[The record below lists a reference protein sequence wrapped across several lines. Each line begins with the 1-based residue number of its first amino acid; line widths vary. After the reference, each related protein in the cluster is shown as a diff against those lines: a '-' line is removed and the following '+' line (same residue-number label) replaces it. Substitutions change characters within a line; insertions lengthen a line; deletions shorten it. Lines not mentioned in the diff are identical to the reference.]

1 MGGRQYGFSHNYSTS
16 KRCYYQLAQIKERIS
31 VLRRYAQRLV
41 REGVNLMSVDF
52 GLIAWH
58 EDGRWDAAQVLNT
71 RHIGAIMDSL
81 KAQQTNG
88 GAIALIAI
96 EDEFVIIARSL
107 GGSMQMMISD
117 VTYAI
122 DYEVAADLVEVLDLE
137 FPEEDDESQP
147 GGDLDLLND
156 LGVSD
161 MELLTILD
169 DTELYPDEQLE
180 AIANRLGFGEQ
191 FNQVIESN

>member
-1 MGGRQYGFSHNYSTS
+1 
-16 KRCYYQLAQIKERIS
+16 
-31 VLRRYAQRLV
+31 
-41 REGVNLMSVDF
+41 MSVDF
-52 GLIAWH
+52 GCIAWH
-58 EDGRWDAAQVLNT
+58 EDGRGSANSLSST
-71 RHIGAIMDSL
+71 RNIGSIIDSL

-96 EDEFVIIARSL
+96 EDEFVIIAKAL
-107 GGSMQMMISD
+107 GDQMQMMISD
-117 VTYAI
+117 VTYAL
-122 DYEVAADLVEVLDLE
+122 DYEVAAELIEVLDLE
-137 FPEEDDESQP
+137 FPEEEDESQP

-156 LGVSD
+156 LGVSE
-161 MELLTILD
+161 MELLSILD

>member
-1 MGGRQYGFSHNYSTS
+1 
-16 KRCYYQLAQIKERIS
+16 
-31 VLRRYAQRLV
+31 
-41 REGVNLMSVDF
+41 MSVDF
-52 GLIAWH
+52 GCIAWH
-58 EDGRWDAAQVLNT
+58 EDGRWSVNSLTST
-71 RHIGAIMDSL
+71 RDIGSVIDSI

-96 EDEFVIIARSL
+96 EDEFVIIARAL
-107 GGSMQMMISD
+107 GDQMQMMISD
-117 VTYAI
+117 VTYAL
-122 DYEVAADLVEVLDLE
+122 DYEVAAELIEVLDLE
-137 FPEEDDESQP
+137 FPEEEDESHP

-156 LGVSD
+156 LGVSE
-161 MELLTILD
+161 MELLSILD

>member
-1 MGGRQYGFSHNYSTS
+1 
-16 KRCYYQLAQIKERIS
+16 
-31 VLRRYAQRLV
+31 
-41 REGVNLMSVDF
+41 MSVDF
-52 GLIAWH
+52 GCIAWH
-58 EDGRWDAAQVLNT
+58 EDGRWSVNSLTST
-71 RHIGAIMDSL
+71 RDIGSVIDSI

-96 EDEFVIIARSL
+96 EDEFVIIARAL
-107 GGSMQMMISD
+107 GDQMQMMISD
-117 VTYAI
+117 VTYAL
-122 DYEVAADLVEVLDLE
+122 DYEVAAELIEVLDLE
-137 FPEEDDESQP
+137 FPEDEDESQP

-156 LGVSD
+156 LGVSE
-161 MELLTILD
+161 MELLSILD

>member
-1 MGGRQYGFSHNYSTS
+1 
-16 KRCYYQLAQIKERIS
+16 
-31 VLRRYAQRLV
+31 
-41 REGVNLMSVDF
+41 MSVDF
-52 GLIAWH
+52 GCIAWH
-58 EDGRWDAAQVLNT
+58 EDGRWNAAALSST
-71 RHIGAIMDSL
+71 RDIGSIIDSL

-107 GGSMQMMISD
+107 GDQMQMMISD
-117 VTYAI
+117 VTYAL
-122 DYEVAADLVEVLDLE
+122 DYEVAAELIEVLDL
-137 FPEEDDESQP
+137 
-147 GGDLDLLND
+147 
-156 LGVSD
+156 GVSE

-191 FNQVIESN
+191 FNQVIENS

>member
-1 MGGRQYGFSHNYSTS
+1 
-16 KRCYYQLAQIKERIS
+16 
-31 VLRRYAQRLV
+31 
-41 REGVNLMSVDF
+41 MSVDF
-52 GLIAWH
+52 GCIAWH
-58 EDGRWDAAQVLNT
+58 EDGIWDATPLAST
-71 RHIGAIMDSL
+71 RDIGLIIDAL
-81 KAQQTNG
+81 KNQQTNG
-88 GAIALIAI
+88 GALALIAI

-107 GGSMQMMISD
+107 GESIQIMISD
-117 VTYAI
+117 ITYAI
-122 DYEVAADLVEVLDLE
+122 DYEVAADLVEVLDVE
-137 FPEEDDESQP
+137 FPGVDDESQP
-147 GGDLDLLND
+147 GGDLDLLSD

>member
-1 MGGRQYGFSHNYSTS
+1 
-16 KRCYYQLAQIKERIS
+16 
-31 VLRRYAQRLV
+31 
-41 REGVNLMSVDF
+41 MSVDF
-52 GLIAWH
+52 GCIAWH
-58 EDGRWDAAQVLNT
+58 EDGRWSANPLAST
-71 RHIGAIMDSL
+71 RDIGSIIDSL

-96 EDEFVIIARSL
+96 EDEFVIIARAL
-107 GGSMQMMISD
+107 GDQMQMMISD
-117 VTYAI
+117 VTYAL
-122 DYEVAADLVEVLDLE
+122 DYEVAAELIEVLDLE
-137 FPEEDDESQP
+137 FPEEEDESQP

-156 LGVSD
+156 LGVSE
-161 MELLTILD
+161 MELLSILD

>member
-1 MGGRQYGFSHNYSTS
+1 
-16 KRCYYQLAQIKERIS
+16 
-31 VLRRYAQRLV
+31 
-41 REGVNLMSVDF
+41 MSVDF
-52 GLIAWH
+52 GCIAWH
-58 EDGRWDAAQVLNT
+58 EDGRWNATALAST
-71 RHIGAIMDSL
+71 RDIGSIIDSL

-107 GGSMQMMISD
+107 GDQMQMMISD
-117 VTYAI
+117 VTYAL
-122 DYEVAADLVEVLDLE
+122 DYEVAAELIEVLDLE
-137 FPEEDDESQP
+137 FPEEEDEEQP

-156 LGVSD
+156 LGVSE

-191 FNQVIESN
+191 FNQVIENS

>member
-1 MGGRQYGFSHNYSTS
+1 
-16 KRCYYQLAQIKERIS
+16 
-31 VLRRYAQRLV
+31 
-41 REGVNLMSVDF
+41 MSLDF
-52 GLIAWH
+52 GCIAWH
-58 EDGRWDAAQVLNT
+58 EDGRWSVNSLTST
-71 RHIGAIMDSL
+71 RDIGSVIDSI

-96 EDEFVIIARSL
+96 EDEFVIIARAH
-107 GGSMQMMISD
+107 GDQMQMMISD
-117 VTYAI
+117 VTYAL
-122 DYEVAADLVEVLDLE
+122 DYEVAAELIEVLDLE
-137 FPEEDDESQP
+137 FPEEEDESQP

-156 LGVSD
+156 LGVSE
-161 MELLTILD
+161 MELLSILD